1 MYSLFGATEEM
12 LLALS
17 LVSFFLSDRL
27 LTLYPSPQHRSPAPP
42 STFTADAAI
51 ALQSMATKGP
61 KGTIS
66 AAVHF

>member
-27 LTLYPSPQHRSPAPP
+27 LTLYPSPQHRSPAP